1 MHQPKLLVLDEPTAS
16 LDPDVA
22 HRVRSGLERICAED
36 GTALLVT
43 SHNMQEVERLCARVV
58 FVAGGRVVADGTPEA
73 VAAAVRPRRPRRRVP
88 APRRIR
94 RGADHRRQDGAVM
107 RAQRVW
113 AVARRQG
120 YVLKRAPQR
129 WFDVIVWPVVDAIL
143 FGAIGVY
150 FGRQHGTA
158 AASVAF
164 LLAGIILFHVVFQ
177 AEISLATGFLE
188 ETWSRNLLNL
198 MVTPLTELEYGAG
211 VVLFG
216 LARLAIGVTV
226 VSVVAFALFA
236 FNITTLGLAL
246 DPAGRHP
253 AGGRLVGRRCS
264 SSASSCGS
272 GRAPRSSPGGSS
284 RSCCRCRGS
293 STR

>member
-1 MHQPKLLVLDEPTAS
+1 
-16 LDPDVA
+16 
-22 HRVRSGLERICAED
+22 
-36 GTALLVT
+36 
-43 SHNMQEVERLCARVV
+43 
-58 FVAGGRVVADGTPEA
+58 
-73 VAAAVRPRRPRRRVP
+73 
-88 APRRIR
+88 
-94 RGADHRRQDGAVM
+94 M

-113 AVARRQG
+113 AITRRQG

-158 AASVAF
+158 SASAAF
-164 LLAGIILFHVVFQ
+164 LLAGIVLFHVVFQ

-216 LARLAIGVTV
+216 MARLVIGVTV
-226 VSVVAFALFA
+226 VSVVAFGLFA

-246 DPAGRHP
+246 IP
-253 AGGRLVGRRCS
+253 LVAILLVVGWSMALLVIGLILRVGQG
-264 SSASSCGS
+264 AEILTWG
-272 GRAPRSSPGGSS
+272 AS